1 MRGDDQIAA
10 KRYEFTVNDLE
21 GGLQQRKP
29 EPIQLSLFEALSELD
44 GQISV
49 LKKTV
54 GRVELEIER
63 AFGS

>member
-21 GGLQQRKP
+21 GGLQQRNP